1 MDTYPSFTEFDR
13 LAKEANFI
21 PVSCEILSDLETPV
35 SAYFKVVGAKP
46 GFLLESA
53 EGGER
58 FGRYSFLG
66 TDPSAIIRTK
76 GNRIE
81 IEEGT
86 AKEVKVESPFP
97 FLRKYLSGFKVAAD
111 PTLPRFSGG
120 LVGYF
125 SYDVVRF
132 FENLPDI
139 KEDDQKLPDM
149 QLFLAD
155 TILAFDH
162 FRHRLK
168 IITHARPENGSKKA
182 YDGAKGRIA
191 EIIERLRSATPA
203 FAEAMAGKL
212 SGSLNRSALRSATP
226 AFAEAMVGKL
236 SGSLIG
242 KPQFQS
248 NFTRPEFE
256 TAVLKAKE
264 YIRKG
269 DAIQVVLS
277 QRLCVDYPES
287 GPDPFDLYRAIRAI
301 NPSPYLYYFNF
312 SKTILVGS
320 SPEVMVRLEEG
331 KATLRPIAGTRP
343 RGQSEPEDRELEAD
357 LKKDEKEKAEHIM
370 LVDLGRNDLGRVC
383 QSGTVK
389 VTELMAVEKYSHVMH
404 LVSNITGD
412 LLPDKD
418 AFDLFSAAFPAGT
431 VSGAP
436 KIRAMEI
443 IEELEPVKRGP
454 YAGAV
459 GYFDFSGNLDTCITI
474 RTVWIEDGKAY
485 LQVGAGIVAD
495 SVPSREYEET
505 LNKGQAFL
513 EALRLASSGLL

>member
-1 MDTYPSFTEFDR
+1 MEIYPDFTEFDR
-13 LAKEANFI
+13 LAKKANFI
-21 PVSCEILSDLETPV
+21 PVSCEILADLETPV
-35 SAYFKVVGAKP
+35 SAYLKVVGTKP

-81 IEEGT
+81 IESGT
-86 AKEVKVESPFP
+86 AKEVKEENPFP
-97 FLRKYLSGFKVAAD
+97 FLRKYLSGVKAAAD

-132 FENLPDI
+132 FENLPDT
-139 KEDDQKLPDM
+139 KEDDQKLPDI

-168 IITHARPENGSKKA
+168 IITHARPEEGSEKA
-182 YDGAKGRIA
+182 YADAKKRIE
-191 EIIERLRSATPA
+191 EIIGRLRN
-203 FAEAMAGKL
+203 GKKVKVHPEGRPEKRPRPDSPL
-212 SGSLNRSALRSATP
+212 
-226 AFAEAMVGKL
+226 
-236 SGSLIG
+236 
-242 KPQFQS
+242 FQS
-248 NFTRPEFE
+248 NFSRPEFE
-256 TAVLKAKE
+256 KAVLKAKE

-277 QRLCVDYPES
+277 QRLCVDFPKP

-312 SKTILVGS
+312 NKTILVGS
-320 SPEVMVRLEEG
+320 SPEVMVRLEESR
-331 KATLRPIAGTRP
+331 ATLRPIAGTRP
-343 RGQSEPEDRELEAD
+343 RGRSEPEDRELEED

-383 QSGTVK
+383 RPGTVK
-389 VTELMAVEKYSHVMH
+389 VTELMTVEKYSHVMH

-495 SVPSREYEET
+495 SIPAREYEET

>member
-1 MDTYPSFTEFDR
+1 MADTSADKAR
-13 LAKEANFI
+13 LSKRS
-21 PVSCEILSDLETPV
+21 VT
-35 SAYFKVVGAKP
+35 SAYAK
-46 GFLLESA
+46 A
-53 EGGER
+53 
-58 FGRYSFLG
+58 
-66 TDPSAIIRTK
+66 
-76 GNRIE
+76 
-81 IEEGT
+81 T
-86 AKEVKVESPFP
+86 A
-97 FLRKYLSGFKVAAD
+97 D
-111 PTLPRFSGG
+111 
-120 LVGYF
+120 
-125 SYDVVRF
+125 
-132 FENLPDI
+132 
-139 KEDDQKLPDM
+139 
-149 QLFLAD
+149 
-155 TILAFDH
+155 
-162 FRHRLK
+162 
-168 IITHARPENGSKKA
+168 
-182 YDGAKGRIA
+182 
-191 EIIERLRSATPA
+191 
-203 FAEAMAGKL
+203 KL
-212 SGSLNRSALRSATP
+212 SGLP
-226 AFAEAMVGKL
+226 G
-236 SGSLIG
+236 GGI
-242 KPQFQS
+242 QFQS
-248 NFTRPEFE
+248 NFSRLEFE
-256 TAVLKAKE
+256 KAVLKAKE

-277 QRLCVDYPES
+277 QRLCVDYPKL

-343 RGQSEPEDRELEAD
+343 RGRSEPEDRELEED

-383 QSGTVK
+383 QPGTVK

-404 LVSNITGD
+404 LVSNITGE

>member
-1 MDTYPSFTEFDR
+1 

-21 PVSCEILSDLETPV
+21 PISCEILADLETPV
-35 SAYFKVVGAKP
+35 SAYLKVVGTKP

-66 TDPSAIIRTK
+66 TDPSAIIRTR
-76 GNRIE
+76 GSRIE
-81 IEEGT
+81 IETGNATEIKT
-86 AKEVKVESPFP
+86 EDPFL
-97 FLRKYLSGFKVAAD
+97 FLRKYLSGFKVAVD

-139 KEDDQKLPDM
+139 KDDDQKLPQI

-168 IITHARPENGSKKA
+168 IITHARPEEGSEKV
-182 YDGAKGRIA
+182 YQGAQRRIE
-191 EIIERLRSATPA
+191 EIISRLRSNVQVGQSSA
-203 FAEAMAGKL
+203 FAKVMADTSADKSRL
-212 SGSLNRSALRSATP
+212 SKRSKT
-226 AFAEAMVGKL
+226 V
-236 SGSLIG
+236 SGPPTG
-242 KPQFQS
+242 GVQFQS
-248 NFTRPEFE
+248 NFSRPEFE
-256 TAVLKAKE
+256 NAVLKAKE
-264 YIRKG
+264 YIQKG

-287 GPDPFDLYRAIRAI
+287 GPDTFDLYRAIRAI

-312 SKTILVGS
+312 GKTVLVGS
-320 SPEVMVRLEEG
+320 SPEVMVRLEAD

-343 RGQSEPEDRELEAD
+343 RGRSDPEDRELEED
-357 LKKDEKEKAEHIM
+357 LKKDGKEKAEHIM

-383 QSGTVK
+383 QPGTVK
-389 VTELMAVEKYSHVMH
+389 VTELMTVEKYSHVMH

-474 RTVWIEDGKAY
+474 RTVWIEGGKAY
-485 LQVGAGIVAD
+485 LQVGAGLVAD

-513 EALRLASSGLL
+513 EAFRLASSGLL

>member
-1 MDTYPSFTEFDR
+1 MVPLYFMEIYPDFAKFDR
-13 LAKEANFI
+13 LTQEANFI
-21 PVSCEILSDLETPV
+21 PVSCEILADLETPV
-35 SAYFKVVGAKP
+35 SAYLNVVGTKP

-81 IEEGT
+81 IETGT
-86 AKEVKVESPFP
+86 AKEVREESPFP
-97 FLRKYLSGFKVAAD
+97 FLRKYLSGFKMAAD

-132 FENLPDI
+132 FEKLPDI
-139 KEDDQKLPDM
+139 KADEQKLPDV

-168 IITHARPENGSKKA
+168 IITHARTEDGSRNSYESAKK
-182 YDGAKGRIA
+182 RI
-191 EIIERLRSATPA
+191 EKIISRLRSEKKTKVYPERGSN
-203 FAEAMAGKL
+203 EA
-212 SGSLNRSALRSATP
+212 SRSDSP
-226 AFAEAMVGKL
+226 
-236 SGSLIG
+236 
-242 KPQFQS
+242 PFQS
-248 NFTRPEFE
+248 NFSRPEFE
-256 TAVLKAKE
+256 KAVLKAKN
-264 YIRKG
+264 YIQKG

-287 GPDPFDLYRAIRAI
+287 GPDPFALYRAIRAI
-301 NPSPYLYYFNF
+301 NPSPYLYYLNF
-312 SKTILVGS
+312 RKTVLVGS

-343 RGQSEPEDRELEAD
+343 RGRNESEDQEMEED

-383 QSGTVK
+383 QPGTVR
-389 VTELMAVEKYSHVMH
+389 VTELMTVEKYSHVMH

-412 LLPDKD
+412 LLLDKD
-418 AFDLFSAAFPAGT
+418 AFELFSAAFPAGT

-443 IEELEPVKRGP
+443 IEELEPFKRGP

-495 SVPSREYEET
+495 SIPAREYQET

-513 EALRLASSGLL
+513 EALRLASSNLL

>member
-21 PVSCEILSDLETPV
+21 PVSCEILADLETPV
-35 SAYFKVVGAKP
+35 SAYLKVVGTKP

-81 IEEGT
+81 IETGT
-86 AKEVKVESPFP
+86 AKEVKEESPFP

-139 KEDDQKLPDM
+139 KEDDQKLPDI

-168 IITHARPENGSKKA
+168 IITHARPEEGSKKA
-182 YDGAKGRIA
+182 YEGAKKRIA
-191 EIIERLRSATPA
+191 EIISRLSSYSLPLDGGGEVGVKCRGGVASPPKRSAT
-203 FAEAMAGKL
+203 L
-212 SGSLNRSALRSATP
+212 SGSL
-226 AFAEAMVGKL
+226 MGK
-236 SGSLIG
+236 S
-242 KPQFQS
+242 QFQS
-248 NFTRPEFE
+248 NFSRPEFE

-312 SKTILVGS
+312 DKTILVGS

-343 RGQSEPEDRELEAD
+343 RGQSEPEDRELEDD

-383 QSGTVK
+383 QPGTVT

-412 LLPDKD
+412 LRPDKD

>member
-1 MDTYPSFTEFDR
+1 M
-13 LAKEANFI
+13 
-21 PVSCEILSDLETPV
+21 
-35 SAYFKVVGAKP
+35 
-46 GFLLESA
+46 
-53 EGGER
+53 
-58 FGRYSFLG
+58 
-66 TDPSAIIRTK
+66 
-76 GNRIE
+76 
-81 IEEGT
+81 
-86 AKEVKVESPFP
+86 
-97 FLRKYLSGFKVAAD
+97 
-111 PTLPRFSGG
+111 LPRFSGG

-132 FENLPDI
+132 FENLPDL

-182 YDGAKGRIA
+182 YDGAKRRIE
-191 EIIERLRSATPA
+191 EIIGRLR
-203 FAEAMAGKL
+203 EGKVKVHFERRLNKENL
-212 SGSLNRSALRSATP
+212 SDSPL
-226 AFAEAMVGKL
+226 
-236 SGSLIG
+236 
-242 KPQFQS
+242 FQS
-248 NFTRPEFE
+248 NFSRPEFE
-256 TAVLKAKE
+256 MAVLKAKE
-264 YIRKG
+264 YIQKG

-277 QRLCVDYPES
+277 QRLCVDYPKL

-331 KATLRPIAGTRP
+331 KATLRPIAGTKP
-343 RGQSEPEDRELEAD
+343 RGRSEPEDRELEED

-383 QSGTVK
+383 QPGTVK

>member
-1 MDTYPSFTEFDR
+1 METYPSFTEFDR
-13 LAKEANFI
+13 LAQEANFI
-21 PVSCEILSDLETPV
+21 PISCEILADMETPV
-35 SAYFKVVGAKP
+35 SAYLKVVGTKP

-81 IEEGT
+81 IESGGVKKV
-86 AKEVKVESPFP
+86 KEESPFP

-132 FENLPDI
+132 FEKLPDI

-168 IITHARPENGSKKA
+168 IITHARPEEGSERA
-182 YDGAKGRIA
+182 YEAAKRRIA
-191 EIIERLRSATPA
+191 EIIERLRSAT
-203 FAEAMAGKL
+203 L
-212 SGSLNRSALRSATP
+212 SEPPRRSATRSGPP
-226 AFAEAMVGKL
+226 AGAV
-236 SGSLIG
+236 
-242 KPQFQS
+242 QFQS
-248 NFTRPEFE
+248 NFSRPEFE
-256 TAVLKAKE
+256 GAVLKAKE

-269 DAIQVVLS
+269 DVIQVVLS
-277 QRLCVDYPES
+277 QRLCIDYPES

-312 SKTILVGS
+312 DKTILVGS

-343 RGQSEPEDRELEAD
+343 RGRNESEDRELEDD

-383 QSGTVK
+383 RPGTIN

-412 LLPDKD
+412 LLPNKD
-418 AFDLFSAAFPAGT
+418 DFDLFSAAFPAGT

-443 IEELEPVKRGP
+443 IEELEPIKRGP

-495 SVPSREYEET
+495 SVPSKEYDET

>member
-1 MDTYPSFTEFDR
+1 M
-13 LAKEANFI
+13 AKEANFI
-21 PVSCEILSDLETPV
+21 PVSCEILADLETPV
-35 SAYFKVVGAKP
+35 SAYFKVVGVQP

-81 IEEGT
+81 IETGT
-86 AKEVKVESPFP
+86 AKEVKEENPFP
-97 FLRKYLSGFKVAAD
+97 FLRKYLAGFKVAVD

-168 IITHARPENGSKKA
+168 IITHARPENGSEKA
-182 YDGAKGRIA
+182 YEGAKRRIK
-191 EIIERLRSATPA
+191 EIISRLRSNVSVGQASA
-203 FAEAMAGKL
+203 RAKDAVDEL
-212 SGSLNRSALRSATP
+212 SGSPT
-226 AFAEAMVGKL
+226 GKF
-236 SGSLIG
+236 
-242 KPQFQS
+242 QFQS
-248 NFTRPEFE
+248 NFSRPEFE
-256 TAVLKAKE
+256 NAVLKAKE
-264 YIRKG
+264 YIQKG
-269 DAIQVVLS
+269 DAIQIVLS
-277 QRLCVDYPES
+277 QRLRVDYPKP

-312 SKTILVGS
+312 SETILVGS

-343 RGQSEPEDRELEAD
+343 RGQNEPEDRELGED
-357 LKKDEKEKAEHIM
+357 LKKDEKERAEHIM

-383 QSGTVK
+383 QPGTVK

-412 LLPDKD
+412 LRSDKD
-418 AFDLFSAAFPAGT
+418 AFDLFSAVFPAGT

-443 IEELEPVKRGP
+443 IEELEPVKRGL

-505 LNKGQAFL
+505 LNKGRAFL

>member
-1 MDTYPSFTEFDR
+1 MNIYPSFAEFDR

-21 PVSCEILSDLETPV
+21 PVSCEILADLETPV
-35 SAYFKVVGAKP
+35 SAYLKVVGAKP

-66 TDPSAIIRTK
+66 TDPSAIIRTR

-81 IEEGT
+81 IETEI
-86 AKEVKVESPFP
+86 AKEVMEESPFP
-97 FLRKYLSGFKVAAD
+97 FLRKYLSGFKVAVD

-168 IITHARPENGSKKA
+168 IITHARPENGSEKA
-182 YDGAKGRIA
+182 YEGAKRRIA
-191 EIIERLRSATPA
+191 EIISRLSSSSLPFCAKGALASGEDGGRKVGVKGS
-203 FAEAMAGKL
+203 GK
-212 SGSLNRSALRSATP
+212 S
-226 AFAEAMVGKL
+226 
-236 SGSLIG
+236 
-242 KPQFQS
+242 QFQS

-256 TAVLKAKE
+256 KAVLKVKE
-264 YIRKG
+264 YIWKG
-269 DAIQVVLS
+269 DVIQVVLS
-277 QRLCVDYPES
+277 QRLCVDYPKS
-287 GPDPFDLYRAIRAI
+287 GPDPFNLYRAIRAI

-312 SKTILVGS
+312 DKTILVGS
-320 SPEVMVRLEEG
+320 SPEVMVRLEES

-343 RGQSEPEDRELEAD
+343 RGLNESEDRELEED

-383 QSGTVK
+383 QSGTVG
-389 VTELMAVEKYSHVMH
+389 VTELMVVEKYSHVMH

-412 LLPDKD
+412 LLSDKD

-443 IEELEPVKRGP
+443 IEELEPIKRGP

-474 RTVWIEDGKAY
+474 RTVWIEEGKAY

-495 SVPSREYEET
+495 SVPSREYDET
-505 LNKGQAFL
+505 LNKGRAFL
-513 EALRLASSGLL
+513 EAFRLASSGLL